1 ARASVNV
8 KINETICCGIAINV
22 STKRCRIEIQNT
34 LAIMSVATKWRS
46 LLCDFNQLQ
55 LKATLLGGQSF
66 RWKKHQSCD
75 SEQTENEF
83 IGVFANIVWILRQ
96 TEREL
101 QYRIVGEQSYPNGT
115 NKDVSKLSTASAQPD
130 STVHN
135 LAQVR
140 LKVVEPVEYSTGGE
154 LLYPVSYYEQ
164 LLRIYFRLDVDLEQ
178 HYRQWIKCHEHFANS
193 ATKFYAVRQL
203 DQDPVENL
211 FCFICSQNNH
221 IARISDMVEK
231 LCRNYGEKICEYEG
245 TCYYSFPTVTALADA
260 AVEEKLRELGF
271 GYRAKYIQR
280 SAEKIVQLGDLQWF
294 RQLSQLDYKAAHKEL
309 LSLPGIGP
317 KVADCIC
324 LMSLGHLQA
333 IPVDT
338 HVFQLAKHYLP
349 ALAKSQNV
357 TDRQYVTVADKF
369 REIYGEYAGWAQTVL
384 FCSDLRQFRQQT
396 DAKMQ
401 ENSDKPRKKQKKSA

>member
-1 ARASVNV
+1 MGTV
-8 KINETICCGIAINV
+8 T
-22 STKRCRIEIQNT
+22 CRF
-34 LAIMSVATKWRS
+34 
-46 LLCDFNQLQ
+46 DFNQLV
-55 LKATLLGGQSF
+55 LIFS
-66 RWKKHQSCD
+66 WKNYKPVGLVDQN
-75 SEQTENEF
+75 ENEF

-101 QYRIVGEQSYPNGT
+101 QYRVVGEQTYPNKA
-115 NKDVSKLSTASAQPD
+115 NRDVTKSPLKEPTINNH
-130 STVHN
+130 VRN
-135 LAQVR
+135 LAEVR
-140 LKVVEPVEYSTGGE
+140 MKVPEPPEYAIGEE
-154 LLYPVSYYEQ
+154 LLYPASYYEQ

-178 HYRQWIKCHEHFANS
+178 QYQQWIKCHEHFANS
-193 ATKFYAVRQL
+193 AAKFYAVRQL

-245 TCYYSFPTVTALADA
+245 TCYYNFPSVAALADTN
-260 AVEEKLRELGF
+260 VEEKLRQLGF

-280 SAEKIVQLGDLQWF
+280 SAEKIFHLGDLDWF
-294 RQLSQLDYKAAHKEL
+294 RQLCQLDYKAAHKEL
-309 LSLPGIGP
+309 VSLPGIGP

-349 ALAKSQNV
+349 ALTKSQNV
-357 TDRQYVTVADKF
+357 TDRQYVMVADKF
-369 REIYGEYAGWAQTVL
+369 REIYGPYAGWAQTVL
-384 FCSDLRQFRQQT
+384 FCSDLRQFRECSA
-396 DAKMQ
+396 DEER
-401 ENSDKPRKKQKKSA
+401 ENSSKPKKKLKKKS

>member
-1 ARASVNV
+1 M
-8 KINETICCGIAINV
+8 
-22 STKRCRIEIQNT
+22 ST
-34 LAIMSVATKWRS
+34 AAKWRS
-46 LLCDFNQLQ
+46 LLCESNQLQ

-66 RWKKHQSCD
+66 RWKPHKLNESDQKP
-75 SEQTENEF
+75 NEF

-101 QYRIVGEQSYPNGT
+101 EYRIVGEQSYPNGA
-115 NKDVSKLSTASAQPD
+115 NRDVTKLA
-130 STVHN
+130 VHEQTTTSVKN

-140 LKVVEPVEYSTGGE
+140 LKVEEPVEYANGGE

-164 LLRIYFRLDVDLEQ
+164 LLRIYFRLDVDLE
-178 HYRQWIKCHEHFANS
+178 HYYQQWIKCHEHFANS

-231 LCRNYGEKICEYEG
+231 LCRNYGEKICDYEG
-245 TCYYSFPTVTALADA
+245 TCYYNFPSVASLSDKS
-260 AVEEKLRELGF
+260 VEEKLRELGF

-280 SAEKIVQLGDLQWF
+280 SAEKIVLLGDLQWF
-294 RQLSQLDYKAAHKEL
+294 RQLCQLDYKAAHKEL

-349 ALAKSQNV
+349 TLAKSQNV

-369 REIYGEYAGWAQTVL
+369 REIYGPYAGWAQTVL
-384 FCSDLRQFRQQT
+384 FCSDLRQFRQRET
-396 DAKMQ
+396 GDVGEGQ
-401 ENSDKPRKKQKKSA
+401 ENANKPRKKQKKKV

>member
-1 ARASVNV
+1 MSKQTFQFVLGSKSTFYRGPFR
-8 KINETICCGIAINV
+8 GIDIQSNV
-22 STKRCRIEIQNT
+22 S
-34 LAIMSVATKWRS
+34 IMSVVTKWRS

-66 RWKKHQSCD
+66 RWKNHKQND
-75 SEQTENEF
+75 TDQIENEF

-101 QYRIVGEQSYPNGT
+101 QYRIVGEQSYPNGA
-115 NKDVSKLSTASAQPD
+115 NKDVTKSSSVHEPST
-130 STVHN
+130 TVSN

-140 LKVVEPVEYSTGGE
+140 LKVVEPVEYGTGEG

-164 LLRIYFRLDVDLEQ
+164 LLRVYFRLDVDLEQ
-178 HYRQWIKCHEHFANS
+178 HYQQWIKCHEHFANS

-221 IARISDMVEK
+221 ISRISDMVEK

-245 TCYYSFPTVTALADA
+245 TCYYNFPSVSALADA
-260 AVEEKLRELGF
+260 TVEEKLRELGF

-280 SAEKIVQLGDLQWF
+280 SADKILHLGDLDWF
-294 RQLSQLDYKAAHKEL
+294 RQLCQLDYKAAHKEL

-349 ALAKSQNV
+349 TLAKSQNV

-384 FCSDLRQFRQQT
+384 FCSDLRQFRQRT
-396 DAKMQ
+396 DAEGQ
-401 ENSDKPRKKQKKSA
+401 ENSDKPRKKQKKKI

>member
-1 ARASVNV
+1 MAA
-8 KINETICCGIAINV
+8 TI
-22 STKRCRIEIQNT
+22 
-34 LAIMSVATKWRS
+34 KWRS
-46 LLCDFNQLQ
+46 LLCDYNQLQ

-66 RWKKHQSCD
+66 RWKNYKPTALDQH
-75 SEQTENEF
+75 ETEF
-83 IGVFANIVWILRQ
+83 IGVFANIVWVLRQ

-101 QYRIVGEQSYPNGT
+101 QYRIVGEQPYPNKA
-115 NKDVSKLSTASAQPD
+115 NRDVTKSPIPEPQQPPGN
-130 STVHN
+130 VRN
-135 LAQVR
+135 LAEVR
-140 LKVVEPVEYSTGGE
+140 LKVAEPSEYATGGE
-154 LLYPVSYYEQ
+154 LLYPASYYEQ

-178 HYRQWIKCHEHFANS
+178 QYQQWIRCHEHFATS

-211 FCFICSQNNH
+211 FCFICSQNNN

-231 LCRNYGEKICEYEG
+231 LCRNYGEKICEHEG
-245 TCYYSFPTVTALADA
+245 TCYYNFPSVSSLAGPTV
-260 AVEEKLRELGF
+260 EGQLRELGF

-280 SAEKIVQLGDLQWF
+280 SAEKILQLGDLEWF
-294 RQLSQLDYKAAHKEL
+294 RQLCQLDYKAAHKEL
-309 LSLPGIGP
+309 VSLPGIGP

-349 ALAKSQNV
+349 ALNISKNV

-369 REIYGEYAGWAQTVL
+369 REVYGPYAGWAQMVL
-384 FCSDLRQFRQQT
+384 FCSDLRQFRERS
-396 DAKMQ
+396 KRNGER
-401 ENSDKPRKKQKKSA
+401 ENSSKLKKKRKKKG

>member
-1 ARASVNV
+1 
-8 KINETICCGIAINV
+8 
-22 STKRCRIEIQNT
+22 
-34 LAIMSVATKWRS
+34 MSAAKWRS

-66 RWKKHQSCD
+66 RWKNYKPAGLTQK
-75 SEQTENEF
+75 ETEF
-83 IGVFANIVWILRQ
+83 IGVFANVVWILRQ

-101 QYRIVGEQSYPNGT
+101 QYRIVGEHPYPNRTNQDVTNTLDYVQTTGT
-115 NKDVSKLSTASAQPD
+115 V
-130 STVHN
+130 N

-140 LKVVEPVEYSTGGE
+140 MKVPEPTEYATGGE

-164 LLRIYFRLDVDLEQ
+164 LLRIYFRLDVDLELLYQ
-178 HYRQWIKCHEHFANS
+178 QWIMSHEHFANS

-221 IARISDMVEK
+221 ITRISDMVEK
-231 LCRNYGEKICEYEG
+231 LCQKYGEQICEYEG
-245 TCYYSFPTVTALADA
+245 TCYYSFPSVASLAA
-260 AVEEKLRELGF
+260 GSVEQQLRTLGF

-280 SAEKIVQLGDLQWF
+280 AAERILQLGELHWF
-294 RQLSQLDYKAAHKEL
+294 RSLCELDYKSANREL
-309 LSLPGIGP
+309 RTLPGIGP

-349 ALAKSQNV
+349 ALAKTQNV
-357 TDRQYVTVADKF
+357 TDRLYVTVADKF
-369 REIYGEYAGWAQTVL
+369 RDIYGTYAGWAQTVL
-384 FCSDLRQFRQQT
+384 FCSDLRQFR
-396 DAKMQ
+396 
-401 ENSDKPRKKQKKSA
+401 ERSEEEEDKEDRKKPSKAKKKLKTKS

>member
-1 ARASVNV
+1 MSA
-8 KINETICCGIAINV
+8 AI
-22 STKRCRIEIQNT
+22 
-34 LAIMSVATKWRS
+34 KWRS

-66 RWKKHQSCD
+66 RWKNYKSTGLDQN
-75 SEQTENEF
+75 EAEF
-83 IGVFANIVWILRQ
+83 IGVFANIVWVLRQ
-96 TEREL
+96 TQREL
-101 QYRIVGEQSYPNGT
+101 QYRIVGEQPYPNKANRDVTKSPIHEHT
-115 NKDVSKLSTASAQPD
+115 NAVKNVAE
-130 STVHN
+130 
-135 LAQVR
+135 VR
-140 LKVVEPVEYSTGGE
+140 MKVAEPSEYAVGGE

-178 HYRQWIKCHEHFANS
+178 QYQQWIKCHEHFATS
-193 ATKFYAVRQL
+193 AAKFYAVRQL

-245 TCYYSFPTVTALADA
+245 TCYYNFPSISSLAEITV
-260 AVEEKLRELGF
+260 EGKLRELGF

-280 SAEKIVQLGDLQWF
+280 SAEKILQLGDLDWF
-294 RQLSQLDYKAAHKEL
+294 RQLCQLDYKAAHKEL
-309 LSLPGIGP
+309 VSLPGIGP

-349 ALAKSQNV
+349 ALTKSQNV
-357 TDRQYVTVADKF
+357 TDRQYVLVADKF
-369 REIYGEYAGWAQTVL
+369 REIYGPYAGWAQTVL
-384 FCSDLRQFRQQT
+384 FCSDLRQFRER
-396 DAKMQ
+396 AESGSEQ
-401 ENSDKPRKKQKKSA
+401 ENASKPKKKLKKKG